1 MNLDDIVNR
10 AIPIEPKDCKIK
22 KAYKEGLRL
31 QTKRD
36 FIHLITQNF
45 IPKPDVKE
53 NSQSR

>member
-1 MNLDDIVNR
+1 MNLDEIVNR

-36 FIHLITQNF
+36 LILLITQNF
-45 IPKPDVKE
+45 VPKPKDDIKKG
-53 NSQSR
+53 

>member
-10 AIPIEPKDCKIK
+10 AIPIEAKDCKIK

-36 FIHLITQNF
+36 IITLITQNF
-45 IPKPDVKE
+45 VPKPKE
-53 NSQSR
+53 EPKKE